1 MLASLSSAVTFKHL
15 TMSSLKFCANLN
27 FMFLE
32 CPNLLERYSLAKKAG
47 FQAVEVGFPY
57 SHSIE
62 ELVTAKND
70 AKLEQILINVFVG
83 DVSKGE
89 LGFAAIPGQE
99 DAFQASVFKAVN
111 YAKALDCK
119 LIHVMSGAVKSP
131 STANLEI
138 YEKNIRWATNVFAK
152 ENIIGLIEPINQRS
166 VPNYFLSSYL
176 TAVDIVRKINS
187 PHLKIMLDVFH
198 LQQLHGNLTFNI
210 ESLASEGLIG
220 HVQIA
225 QVPMRGE
232 PDSPG
237 EINYDHVFSV
247 LKKIKYGGWVGLE
260 YKPCNGTVHGL
271 TWVEKMG
278 FKLQ

>member
-1 MLASLSSAVTFKHL
+1 MLASLSSAVTLKHL

-57 SHSIE
+57 SHSVE
-62 ELVTAKND
+62 ELVKAKKD
-70 AKLEQILINVFVG
+70 ANLEQVLINVFVG
-83 DVSKGE
+83 DVTKGE

-99 DAFQASVFKAVN
+99 DSFQASVFKAVN

-131 STANLEI
+131 SAANLEV
-138 YEKNIRWATNVFAK
+138 YEKNIRWATDVFAK

-166 VPNYFLSSYL
+166 VPNYFLSSYV
-176 TAVDIVRKINS
+176 TAVDIVKRINS

-225 QVPMRGE
+225 QVPLRGE

-260 YKPCNGTVHGL
+260 YKPSNSTVHGL
-271 TWVEKMG
+271 AWVERMG